1 MRLTIYTDYALR
13 MLTYLAVNRER
24 ICTVKEVA
32 EAYDISRHHLLK
44 VANQLA
50 ASGYVETTRGN
61 GGGLRLGMPPH
72 KIGIGAVVRLTEPD
86 FHVVSCFN
94 PQSAG
99 CKIESVCKLQRALHE
114 ALSAFLKVLDRY
126 TVADLMAVKPTLANL
141 LEVNGRPVR
150 FLKVA

>member
-1 MRLTIYTDYALR
+1 MRLTIYTDFALR
-13 MLTYLAVNRER
+13 MLTYLAVHKDRT
-24 ICTVKEVA
+24 CTVKEIA
-32 EAYDISRHHLLK
+32 DAYDISRNHLLK

-50 ASGYVETTRGN
+50 SSGFVETTRGN

-94 PQSAG
+94 PQSSG
-99 CKIESVCKLQRALHE
+99 CKIESVCKLQRALQE
-114 ALSAFLKVLDRY
+114 ALAAFLKVLDRY
-126 TVADLMAVKPTLANL
+126 TVSDLMAVKPTLRTL
-141 LEVNGRPVR
+141 LEINGRPVH